1 MSTRV
6 FLSPFL
12 TRTCTCTETQI
23 VASQKIDQNVWHI
36 LTVMELLRLCAAFLL
51 FLRTWV
57 SGIIITKDA
66 HVTCLFYEDCVL
78 PCSFKPTGAVVIH
91 WYKQQIPV
99 HSYYYNKDQYGLQN
113 KHFSGRTNLFNSQ
126 IAQGNASLVL
136 RKVKVQDQGRY
147 KCYTSTRKG
156 NQETFVNLGV
166 KALIQFVKI
175 EMVEERVICLS
186 QNIYPAPEVTWAT
199 DPPTDSRSLQN
210 FTRKTSDSKGLFTIE
225 SSISMIGNTSDH
237 TYFCSVVSADE
248 MQVWTASLHHQD
260 ELFGEEG
267 SGLLVPC
274 MVPQP
279 RHNFT
284 LTWTFIRTTES
295 IVIFTYDSRTRR
307 IANLWESKAEL
318 DIDQAHLGN
327 GSLHL
332 LNPDSLGH
340 SGTYICTF
348 YGFQMRHQV
357 QTHVNITVRV
367 TDDDEYD
374 CRRSW
379 WGTAASV
386 FIFLITVSVAL
397 SRCFRLRGGHPV
409 HGHSD
414 INKRIRCSNKS
425 EIPVF
430 ERQGQDEPRRNGLES
445 VETDIHRAP
454 SNTTLYESSKPLKQH
469 PDGFKNE
476 VLPHTPTENSMIK
489 TCMIITDSSTP
500 DTPEERHESR
510 PQTPAGAIITRF
522 TSEINTEASDDT
534 DNERNELES
543 ESHSADGAEMEIT
556 VIKRFHNKYESSTP
570 ELSQINGF
578 R

>member
-1 MSTRV
+1 MHTYRERLWHHSK
-6 FLSPFL
+6 FDL
-12 TRTCTCTETQI
+12 
-23 VASQKIDQNVWHI
+23 NVWHSP
-36 LTVMELLRLCAAFLL
+36 TVMDLL
-51 FLRTWV
+51 FLCVAFVLSLRTRI

-66 HVTCLFYEDCVL
+66 HVTCLFLEDCVL
-78 PCSFKPTGAVVIH
+78 PCSFRPTAAVVIH

-126 IAQGNASLVL
+126 ITQGNASLVL

-147 KCYTSTRKG
+147 KCYTITRKG

-166 KALIQFVKI
+166 KALIQFVKL
-175 EMVEERVICLS
+175 EMVEERVTCLS

-199 DPPTDSRSLQN
+199 DPPSDIRSLQN
-210 FTRKTSDSKGLFTIE
+210 FTRKTSDSKGLFTVE
-225 SSISMIGNTSDH
+225 SAISVMGNISDH
-237 TYFCSVVSADE
+237 TYFCSVVSADGT
-248 MQVWTASLHHQD
+248 QVWTASLHQQD
-260 ELFGEEG
+260 MLLGEEG
-267 SGLLVPC
+267 SGLMIPC
-274 MVPQP
+274 MIPQL

-295 IVIFTYDSRTRR
+295 SVIFTYDSRTRR

-332 LNPDSLGH
+332 PNPDSLGH

-357 QTHVNITVRV
+357 QTHVNVTVRV

-397 SRCFRLRGGHPV
+397 SRCFRLRGENPV
-409 HGHSD
+409 RGHSD
-414 INKRIRCSNKS
+414 INKRIRCTNKT
-425 EIPVF
+425 EIPLL
-430 ERQGQDEPRRNGLES
+430 ERQRPDEPGNNGLES
-445 VETDIHRAP
+445 VETEIRRAP
-454 SNTTLYESSKPLKQH
+454 CNTTPFEASKPFKQD
-469 PDGFKNE
+469 PDCLNND
-476 VLPHTPTENSMIK
+476 VLPHPPTVIN
-489 TCMIITDSSTP
+489 TCMIISDSSTS
-500 DTPEERHESR
+500 DTPVERHESR
-510 PQTPAGAIITRF
+510 PQSPTGAIITLL
-522 TSEINTEASDDT
+522 TSEMNTDASD
-534 DNERNELES
+534 NRENELKS
-543 ESHSADGAEMEIT
+543 ESHSADGVEMESTMIQ
-556 VIKRFHNKYESSTP
+556 RFATP

>member
-1 MSTRV
+1 MT
-6 FLSPFL
+6 
-12 TRTCTCTETQI
+12 
-23 VASQKIDQNVWHI
+23 
-36 LTVMELLRLCAAFLL
+36 
-51 FLRTWV
+51 
-57 SGIIITKDA
+57 DA
-66 HVTCLFYEDCVL
+66 HVTCLFLEDCVL
-78 PCSFKPTGAVVIH
+78 PCSFRPTGAVVIH

-126 IAQGNASLVL
+126 ITQGNASLVL

-166 KALIQFVKI
+166 KALIQFVKL
-175 EMVEERVICLS
+175 EMVEERVTCVS

-199 DPPTDSRSLQN
+199 DPPSDTRSLQN
-210 FTRKTSDSKGLFTIE
+210 FSRKTSDSKGLFTVE
-225 SSISMIGNTSDH
+225 SAISVMGNISDH
-237 TYFCSVVSADE
+237 TYSCSVVSADGT
-248 MQVWTASLHHQD
+248 QVWTASLHQQD
-260 ELFGEEG
+260 MLLGKEG
-267 SGLLVPC
+267 SGLMIPC
-274 MVPQP
+274 MIPQP

-295 IVIFTYDSRTRR
+295 SVTFTYDSRTRR
-307 IANLWESKAEL
+307 IANLWESKAEV

-348 YGFQMRHQV
+348 SGFQMRHQV
-357 QTHVNITVRV
+357 QTHVNVTVRV
-367 TDDDEYD
+367 TDDDEFD

-397 SRCFRLRGGHPV
+397 SRCFRLRGENPV
-409 HGHSD
+409 FGHSD
-414 INKRIRCSNKS
+414 INKRIRCTNKT
-425 EIPVF
+425 EIPLF
-430 ERQGQDEPRRNGLES
+430 ERQDEPGHNGFES
-445 VETDIHRAP
+445 VETEIRRAP
-454 SNTTLYESSKPLKQH
+454 CNTTPSEASKPFKQD
-469 PDGFKNE
+469 PDCLNND
-476 VLPHTPTENSMIK
+476 VLPYPPTVINM
-489 TCMIITDSSTP
+489 CMIISDSSTS
-500 DTPEERHESR
+500 DTPVERHESR
-510 PQTPAGAIITRF
+510 PPSPTATIITLL
-522 TSEINTEASDDT
+522 TSEMNTDASDNKE
-534 DNERNELES
+534 NERNELKS
-543 ESHSADGAEMEIT
+543 ESHSADGVEMENT
-556 VIKRFHNKYESSTP
+556 MIKRFSTP